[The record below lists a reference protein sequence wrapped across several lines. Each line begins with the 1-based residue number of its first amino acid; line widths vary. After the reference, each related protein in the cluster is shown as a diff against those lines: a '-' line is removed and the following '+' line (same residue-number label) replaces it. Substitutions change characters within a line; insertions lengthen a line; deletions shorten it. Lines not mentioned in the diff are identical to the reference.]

1 MKQFI
6 SIFAIVYLFLIS
18 DFKLLGMDYSETVS
32 ELQKIA
38 IEIENSHNPVEILNK
53 YDLDLDSLKKL
64 KILLC
69 VGLDPISKLKYSYLG
84 IDINLL
90 IKIDEKITTKE
101 LDHQKKYTQNIELI
115 SQAFAKRLPNKL
127 IQNN

>member
-64 KILLC
+64 K
-69 VGLDPISKLKYSYLG
+69 
-84 IDINLL
+84 N
-90 IKIDEKITTKE
+90 
-101 LDHQKKYTQNIELI
+101 
-115 SQAFAKRLPNKL
+115 
-127 IQNN
+127 